1 MTLFPHVS
9 STEKVILHP
18 DLENV
23 PLLIL
28 ANKQDRMVGKFTLS
42 VIWLQLTSQE
52 CLPLFYSDTDSSS
65 LVAYSLGPR
74 PKINPSAD
82 HFQYHTLYWKRFTH
96 RMRSGDETKLH
107 SIWQSWQKPGNINRL
122 YGAWWLPYSLLT
134 PKLMTFRKSTLLKI
148 TFYGIQL
155 CFSFAIAL

>member
-65 LVAYSLGPR
+65 LVACSLGPR
-74 PKINPSAD
+74 PKINPSAFSIA
-82 HFQYHTLYWKRFTH
+82 HVVLEVIYAP
-96 RMRSGDETKLH
+96 DEV
-107 SIWQSWQKPGNINRL
+107 WGRD
-122 YGAWWLPYSLLT
+122 
-134 PKLMTFRKSTLLKI
+134 
-148 TFYGIQL
+148 
-155 CFSFAIAL
+155 